1 MIGVFL
7 PLSANTNVAP
17 KFGRFSKAEDNAS
30 SAPIRPA
37 TRSAPR
43 PKSSEPFSIPWSI
56 APDILG
62 PITPEILREASIP
75 SGKVLFVT
83 LSIVLRG
90 TSKSTSARFAPSN
103 ICLFI
108 AFGELLYSPTA
119 STYFW
124 AAYSCSSFLVG
135 NSGVG
140 TLLLTPFILNSSSA
154 SNRAK
159 FA

>member
-7 PLSANTNVAP
+7 PLSSNTNVMP
-17 KFGRFSKAEDNAS
+17 GLGKFSRALDSAL
-30 SAPIRPA
+30 SAP
-37 TRSAPR
+37 TRLANPSAPR
-43 PKSSEPFSIPWSI
+43 PKSSEPFSIPFSK
-56 APDILG
+56 APDMLG
-62 PITPEILREASIP
+62 PITSEMAPEASIP
-75 SGKVLFVT
+75 SGNHLFVT
-83 LSIVLRG
+83 PSIVLRG